1 MTSSAAIT
9 ALTNARD
16 PHQAGGPQACGAA
29 AGDAGEALEH
39 RVFALYSARHTSWRD
54 GLVDRAPL
62 WAEVFAEVKSM
73 TAEASFTSAGT
84 PDAVTME
91 FKAAKSAR
99 GKIGPPELFY
109 FLRSIDVNIPMEHV
123 ERIAE
128 LISPTEDFRFGEK
141 DLLEYVKMVRQGIDT
156 QQKEQGGKS

>member
-1 MTSSAAIT
+1 MI
-9 ALTNARD
+9 D
-16 PHQAGGPQACGAA
+16 KQ
-29 AGDAGEALEH
+29 
-39 RVFALYSARHTSWRD
+39 
-54 GLVDRAPL
+54 
-62 WAEVFAEVKSM
+62 
-73 TAEASFTSAGT
+73 
-84 PDAVTME
+84 
-91 FKAAKSAR
+91 AR

-109 FLRSIDVNIPMEHV
+109 VLRSIDVNIPMEHV

>member
-1 MTSSAAIT
+1 MDFRTLMIHIHMQKKQT
-9 ALTNARD
+9 KETTL
-16 PHQAGGPQACGAA
+16 
-29 AGDAGEALEH
+29 
-39 RVFALYSARHTSWRD
+39 D
-54 GLVDRAPL
+54 GHVSRTFHMID
-62 WAEVFAEVKSM
+62 KQ
-73 TAEASFTSAGT
+73 
-84 PDAVTME
+84 
-91 FKAAKSAR
+91 AR